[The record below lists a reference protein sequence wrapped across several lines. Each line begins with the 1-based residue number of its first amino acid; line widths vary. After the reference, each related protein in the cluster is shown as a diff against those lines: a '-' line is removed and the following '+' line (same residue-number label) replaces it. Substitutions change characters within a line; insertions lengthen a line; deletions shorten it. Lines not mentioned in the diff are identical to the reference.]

1 MNKRFKWLT
10 TTLLCL
16 MLVSSCALALQLKCT
31 YAQDADSNPMPA
43 YEKIGNL
50 DENDIICVDVTRY
63 QQQKNDWNKEWK
75 DFDGNTINLFTFLKA
90 KGVNTVSVKIAVDP
104 KGDAAYLSKENA
116 IATAREAKAA
126 GLKTNIVLLYSDS
139 MTWRNTQTPPASW
152 MPPDQSDA
160 EGTANV
166 LQQKAEQYTE
176 ELLGEFKEA
185 NASPDIVTIGNELN
199 YNFLNIIDENWRGWN
214 ILRLLSKTVK
224 DADGDI
230 AVAYSFAAP
239 ENASDIQWVLSSD
252 NINNTWNSADYDY
265 IGVNL
270 YSDTH
275 DTEYIEALKS
285 QYHTTQ
291 YMAGRETKLLI
302 SSINYPYIDENSPDT
317 DLYTQ
322 IDNIYEFLDLVADEG
337 GFVYNE
343 GDLVGSYT
351 SLFADGGDAL
361 PSLGVI
367 EMALTGKTDA
377 TIDPYRYGGEFG
389 LKDIPVTINPVKGM
403 TDSTIKGVDISS
415 YQALKDAGV
424 KFYNNSGN
432 EASLIDVLKDNGV
445 NYIRLRVWNDPYNAD
460 GKTYGGGSND
470 EDTSLEIAKEATKA
484 GMRIELCMHY
494 SDFWADPAQQLL
506 PKAWQKDE
514 GNRDSLKKNVYDY
527 TKAVLTKYKDAG
539 VDIGMVQIGN
549 EITNGA
555 FGIMRGKT
563 AFATFWRDEKTGGI
577 VTDCLNEGCRAVR
590 ETCPDALVALHLDAN
605 SRPNKITVFKAWEDA
620 GIDYDVLG
628 ISYYPFWGTKAKNS
642 SPEAILELAKL
653 AEDKG
658 KLFCVFETSWPTT
671 LKDADGKTGSI
682 GESANISAYGLGVQ
696 AQVDELT
703 EMYTALMKAPNGI
716 GGFYWEPAW
725 IPVKPG
731 WAYWTY
737 NLNMANTYGTGWC
750 AEGAEGYFNPEKL
763 HYQGGNSWGASTWEN
778 LALFDNNGYPLQSL
792 RFYKDAV
799 DESSQGKTEG
809 IIYVQ
814 AVCNGKRLGHCKVV
828 RAAAGET
835 KEVALPKIPGYEPA
849 SGSYKFTVTGT
860 DKAATTVEAEYIKC
874 VIRNGQKVTF
884 KGASYVVT
892 KAPAS
897 KAKGTV
903 ALVKAK
909 NARKFVVP
917 ASIRLK
923 DNKVYNVT
931 TLKARSFTGR
941 KLRTAVLGTSV
952 KTISKNTFKGS
963 KVTKLI
969 VKTKKL
975 TKKSV
980 KGSLKSSRIKKIY
993 VKVGKKSVNRKYIK
1007 KYKKIFTKKN
1017 AGKAVKVK

>member
-1 MNKRFKWLT
+1 MNSFIKRSVI
-10 TTLLCL
+10 TLICL
-16 MLVSSCALALQLKCT
+16 MFVPLWHAALLPDLT
-31 YAQDADSNPMPA
+31 YAETSDLDPMPA
-43 YEKIGNL
+43 YNKIDGL
-50 DENDIICVDVTRY
+50 DGDDIISVDVTRY
-63 QQQKNDWNKEWK
+63 QQQKNDWQKEWK
-75 DFDGNTINLFTFLKA
+75 DFDGSKTDLFSFLKS
-90 KGVNTVSVKIAVDP
+90 KGVNTVSVKIAIDP
-104 KGDAAYLSKENA
+104 KGDDAYLSKDNA
-116 IATAREAKAA
+116 LATAKAAKAA
-126 GLKTNIVLLYSDS
+126 GLKVNIVLLYSDS
-139 MTWRNTQTPPASW
+139 MTWGNSQNVPEAWLPA
-152 MPPDQSDA
+152 DDLDA
-160 EGTANV
+160 EGKASW

-176 ELLGEFKEA
+176 SLLNEFRENGA
-185 NASPDIVTIGNELN
+185 VPDIVTIGNEVN
-199 YNFLNIIDENWRGWN
+199 YNFLNITDEAWRGWN
-214 ILRLLSKTVK
+214 ILRLLSQTVK
-224 DADGDI
+224 DFDHDI

-239 ENASDIQWVLSSD
+239 ENAADIKWMLASDR
-252 NINNTWNSADYDY
+252 INNSWNAADYNY

-270 YSDTH
+270 YSNTH
-275 DTEYIEALKS
+275 DEEYISELKS
-285 QYHTTQ
+285 AYHAAQ
-291 YMAGRETKLLI
+291 SEAGKSAKLII

-322 IDNIYEFLDLVADEG
+322 MDDIYGFLKLIADEG

-343 GDLVGSYT
+343 GDMVGSYT
-351 SLFADGGDAL
+351 SFFADDGEAL

-377 TIDPYRYGGEFG
+377 AIDPYRYGGEFG
-389 LKDIPVTINPVKGM
+389 LKDIPVMIKPVEGM

-415 YQALKDAGV
+415 YQALKRAGV
-424 KFYNNSGN
+424 KFYDNSGN
-432 EASLIDVLKDNGV
+432 EASLIDVLKENGI

-470 EDTSLEIAKEATKA
+470 ENTSLEIAKDATKA

-628 ISYYPFWGTKAKNS
+628 ISYYPFWGTKARNS

-682 GESANISAYGLGVQ
+682 GESASISAYGLGVQ

-731 WAYWTY
+731 WAYWKY

-763 HYQGGNSWGASTWEN
+763 HYQGGDSWGASTWEN
-778 LALFDNNGYPLQSL
+778 LALFDNNGYPLKSL

-835 KEVALPKIPGYEPA
+835 KEVTLPKIPGYEPA

-874 VIRNGQKVTF
+874 VIRKGQKVTF

-941 KLRTAVLGTSV
+941 KLRTAVLGTYV

-963 KVTKLI
+963 KVTSLI

-993 VKVGKKSVNRKYIK
+993 VKVGKKSVNRKYVK